1 MKTAMRCAKILAPMT
16 GRPTKFFPLPTPTP
30 MPEPIP
36 PPEPPPKPL
45 DEPPDIMPE
54 IIEALLEV
62 GSSGSEIVAV
72 VLLEVMRE
80 TFLAKAFTFFGLIFV
95 S

>member
-1 MKTAMRCAKILAPMT
+1 
-16 GRPTKFFPLPTPTP
+16 
-30 MPEPIP
+30 MPEPMP

-45 DEPPDIMPE
+45 EEPPDIIPE

-62 GSSGSEIVAV
+62 GRSGREIVAV
-72 VLLEVMRE
+72 VLLEVMRAA
-80 TFLAKAFTFFGLIFV
+80 FLAKAFTFFGLILV